1 MATSKRKTAAVTP
14 NLADD
19 FLATREV
26 WGEHMESIVPS
37 ALALAGD
44 VGKMAVDLADSPLGQ
59 RARRNP
65 EITFAIAVLALGCLS
80 RLFR

>member
-1 MATSKRKTAAVTP
+1 MATPKRRRAPATTS
-14 NLADD
+14 LADD

-26 WGEHMESIVPS
+26 WGEHMESIVPN

>member
-1 MATSKRKTAAVTP
+1 MATSKRKRVVVP
-14 NLADD
+14 SIADD

-26 WGEHMESIVPS
+26 WSEHMASITPN
-37 ALALAGD
+37 ALSLAGD

-65 EITFAIAVLALGCLS
+65 EVTFAVAVLALGFMS

>member
-1 MATSKRKTAAVTP
+1 MATSKRKSASAPSLT
-14 NLADD
+14 DD
-19 FLATREV
+19 FLATRQV
-26 WGEHMESIVPS
+26 WSEHMETIVPNT
-37 ALALAGD
+37 LALASE

-65 EITFAIAVLALGCLS
+65 EITFAVAVLALGCLS

>member
-1 MATSKRKTAAVTP
+1 MATSKRKSAPATAS
-14 NLADD
+14 LADD

-26 WGEHMESIVPS
+26 WGEHMESIVPN
-37 ALALAGD
+37 ALALASD
-44 VGKMAVDLADSPLGQ
+44 VGKMAVDLADSPLGR

-80 RLFR
+80 RVFR

>member
-1 MATSKRKTAAVTP
+1 MATSKRKSAATSAS
-14 NLADD
+14 LADD

-26 WGEHMESIVPS
+26 WGEHMETIVPG

-44 VGKMAVDLADSPLGQ
+44 VGKLAVDLADSPLGQ

-65 EITFAIAVLALGCLS
+65 EITFAVAVLALGCFS